1 MKRKVLTLCVLF
13 FLLFFALT
21 IICCSLTHQS
31 CIPSALPVHCVCGW
45 KQKRSHWQVIQ
56 EKNVNLFYRLICQQR
71 YLPTQPSLITSQPNR
86 DTSCLLTWVCVLVRV
101 CVCFWVHLCC
111 TVCSRA
117 FFIGMGLCLQSSL
130 ASYEPGH
137 CYPSEGIIDWA
148 GKVLWMVE

>member
-86 DTSCLLTWVCVLVRV
+86 DTSCLLTWVCVCVLVHV
-101 CVCFWVHLCC
+101 CVCVFECIFAALFAVGHFSSEWDFV
-111 TVCSRA
+111 SRA
-117 FFIGMGLCLQSSL
+117 HWLATSL
-130 ASYEPGH
+130 
-137 CYPSEGIIDWA
+137 GIA
-148 GKVLWMVE
+148 THLRVL